1 MSMRGGILF
10 FFFFWPRYPSYH
22 TFYLFPRFYWKGYIL
37 WINLLYWR
45 SIHPRANTPFFLSHA
60 TYSYDW
66 LPILSYLIWIKYDG
80 VNNLLLG
87 DVIAHC
93 NCVCRRLSPRC
104 YLRIK
109 CTHTDTSSFVFCKL
123 ASTSLDNNTIVP
135 INSSLDATLWWLH
148 IAIVYTV
155 IMARAS
161 NDLFY
166 MCCPTALSRPIALIL
181 AHNIIPAQSWSVHHT
196 IINKRTHKFD
206 ILFCNK

>member
-10 FFFFWPRYPSYH
+10 CFFDLGTPPTTPSTYSPVSIERGI
-22 TFYLFPRFYWKGYIL
+22 FYE
-37 WINLLYWR
+37 
-45 SIHPRANTPFFLSHA
+45 SISCIEGQYTQGQIPPFFLSHA

-135 INSSLDATLWWLH
+135 INSSLDATLW
-148 IAIVYTV
+148 
-155 IMARAS
+155 
-161 NDLFY
+161 
-166 MCCPTALSRPIALIL
+166 
-181 AHNIIPAQSWSVHHT
+181 
-196 IINKRTHKFD
+196 
-206 ILFCNK
+206 

>member
-1 MSMRGGILF
+1 MRVGILF
-10 FFFFWPRYPSYH
+10 CFDLGTPPTTPHLLLIPPF
-22 TFYLFPRFYWKGYIL
+22 LLKGVYSMNQSPVL
-37 WINLLYWR
+37 KV
-45 SIHPRANTPFFLSHA
+45 NTPKGKYPLFSITRNIFIWLA
-60 TYSYDW
+60 TYT
-66 LPILSYLIWIKYDG
+66 LVLIWIKYDG

-166 MCCPTALSRPIALIL
+166 MCCPTALSP
-181 AHNIIPAQSWSVHHT
+181 
-196 IINKRTHKFD
+196 
-206 ILFCNK
+206 LF